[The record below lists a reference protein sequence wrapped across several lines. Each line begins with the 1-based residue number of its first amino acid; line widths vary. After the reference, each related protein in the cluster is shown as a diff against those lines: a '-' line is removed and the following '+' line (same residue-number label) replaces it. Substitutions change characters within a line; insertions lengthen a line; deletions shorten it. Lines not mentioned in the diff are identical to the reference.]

1 MEQHRVADAPPD
13 AGEPSLAERAY
24 RALRDRLIML
34 EIRPGAPI
42 SEDQLAQSL
51 GVGRTPVREA
61 LKRLQYERLIAVYPR
76 RGTFATEVNIT
87 DLAHISEVR
96 RELEPMAAGQAAR
109 RATDAHRAALTV
121 LMDELEGAPA
131 APRTPGA
138 LMRLDLQAHRAVYAA
153 TRNPYLEDTL
163 VHYDNLATR
172 VWCLFVDR
180 LPGVAGHIG
189 EHGPLLR
196 AVVAGDAEKAAALAA
211 AHVEGFERA
220 IRTAL

>member
-1 MEQHRVADAPPD
+1 
-13 AGEPSLAERAY
+13 
-24 RALRDRLIML
+24 
-34 EIRPGAPI
+34 
-42 SEDQLAQSL
+42 
-51 GVGRTPVREA
+51 
-61 LKRLQYERLIAVYPR
+61 
-76 RGTFATEVNIT
+76 
-87 DLAHISEVR
+87 
-96 RELEPMAAGQAAR
+96 
-109 RATDAHRAALTV
+109 
-121 LMDELEGAPA
+121 
-131 APRTPGA
+131 
-138 LMRLDLQAHRAVYAA
+138 MRLDLQAHRAVYAA